1 VEYQILEYP
10 CLNIIFDD
18 RQPNDY
24 DRLLQEF
31 ERQGIR
37 CYKFWEATVNTCSVV
52 KSINASHKKIVMWA
66 KEQGL
71 PEVCVAEQ
79 DLWFPAEDGWNYY
92 LSKKPKE
99 YDLYLSSTYI
109 IPIENNKVC
118 GFHLYFVSER
128 FYDQFLSVPDESH
141 IDTAVGDLR
150 GNFVFCYPFA
160 ALQNPGFSANNKSV
174 VNYNSILKEQ
184 DVYGKFR

>member
-1 VEYQILEYP
+1 MDSP
-10 CLNIIFDD
+10 CLNIIFDN

-31 ERQGIR
+31 EQQGIHY
-37 CYKFWEATVNTCSVV
+37 YKFWEATVDKNSVV
-52 KSINASHKKIVMWA
+52 GSINASHKTIVRWA
-66 KEQGL
+66 KESKM
-71 PEVCVAEQ
+71 PEVCIAEQ
-79 DLWFPAEDGWNYY
+79 DLWFPADDGWGYF
-92 LSKKPKE
+92 LSQKPKE
-99 YDLYLSSTYI
+99 YDLYLSATYI
-109 IPIENNKVC
+109 IPIENQKVC

-141 IDTAVGDLR
+141 IDTSVGDLK

-160 ALQNPGFSANNKSV
+160 ALQNPGFSANNRAV
-174 VNYNSILKEQ
+174 VNYNSILKEE